1 MKLSNSIKITMA
13 AVALSILAI
22 GNVHATQCSVMP
34 SDNDTSIDDLDRN
47 NKKAVT
53 AREYYE
59 TWTLFRDAQFPKVEA
74 ILEKRYQK
82 NLASDGGDILTLR
95 NLSNMVGNS
104 DTETLVRMW
113 TDQSPQSFFAQLSAG
128 LFYEEQAGN
137 ARGSATISKTSSS
150 QLSEMIK
157 RDEKAIAYLKK
168 AMQLNSHSALPQSIL
183 LVIAAREGQAA
194 EKTAEEWL
202 QAANQADPK
211 NLAARIQAINFLSPR
226 WGGSFEL
233 LDQMVQQA
241 QKSLS
246 AQGTRYLEYAVMMA
260 KANHEEVITKNKSQA
275 QALYKRAKEICE
287 NSRGAQEG
295 IIRTYQ

>member
-1 MKLSNSIKITMA
+1 MLSNSIKITIA

-22 GNVHATQCSVMP
+22 GNVYATQCSVIP
-34 SDNDTSIDDLDRN
+34 PDNDTSINDLDRN

-59 TWTLFRDAQFPKVEA
+59 TWTLLRDAQFPKVEA
-74 ILEKRYQK
+74 ILEKRHQK
-82 NLASDGGDILTLR
+82 NLASDGGDTLTLR
-95 NLSNMVGNS
+95 NLSNMIGNS
-104 DTETLVRMW
+104 DTGTLVRMW
-113 TDQSPQSFFAQLSAG
+113 TDQYPQSFFAQLTAG
-128 LFYEEQAGN
+128 LFYQQQAGN
-137 ARGSATISKTSSS
+137 ARGSQTISKTSGN
-150 QLSEMIK
+150 QLSEMSK

-168 AMQLNSHSALPQSIL
+168 AMQLDPHSALPQSIL
-183 LVIAAREGQAA
+183 LGIAAREGQAA
-194 EKTAEEWL
+194 GKTAEEWL

-211 NLAARIQAINFLSPR
+211 NLAARIQATNFLSPR

-241 QKSLS
+241 KKSLS
-246 AQGTRYLEYAVMMA
+246 AQGIRYLEYAVMIA
-260 KANHEEVITKNKSQA
+260 KANHEEVITKNKSEA

-287 NSRGAQEG
+287 NSGVAQEA